1 MNKTEKTEG
10 EFSGGSGLG
19 WEEAGRTPLQGP
31 PVLVTSLLSASV
43 APSVKWGLRWG
54 CPLGEPAHT
63 GESSLVC

>member
-19 WEEAGRTPLQGP
+19 WEEAGRTPFQGP

-43 APSVKWGLRWG
+43 APSVNGRALQI
-54 CPLGEPAHT
+54 
-63 GESSLVC
+63 